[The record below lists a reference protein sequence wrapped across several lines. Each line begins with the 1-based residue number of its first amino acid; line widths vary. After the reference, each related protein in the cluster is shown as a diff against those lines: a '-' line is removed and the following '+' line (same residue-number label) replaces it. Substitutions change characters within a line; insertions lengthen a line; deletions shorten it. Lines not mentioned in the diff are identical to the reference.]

1 MKIYL
6 SGRVSSIETIYLP
19 AKPIL
24 NPNFK
29 INFATIRVPR
39 KYAECT

>member
-1 MKIYL
+1 MYL
-6 SGRVSSIETIYLP
+6 EGVSSIETIYLP

-24 NPNFK
+24 SPNYK

-39 KYAECT
+39 KNADCT